1 MRLIE
6 FHFHATHVKGKE
18 LTDTDKFSRALNQQP
33 TTMDKPAEKKVMI
46 YVNLIANNIPI
57 SNDSLEEIRIYT
69 QQYSTGQNFTNR
81 DRVDL

>member
-1 MRLIE
+1 
-6 FHFHATHVKGKE
+6 
-18 LTDTDKFSRALNQQP
+18 
-33 TTMDKPAEKKVMI
+33 MDKPAEKKVMI